1 MQRVHAYVYAL
12 DRHLGPTT
20 PSALRASGL
29 SGAWRHNRGGLGT
42 NLFGSSKAIIVGQNR
57 ALTSQ
62 RSSTANRSRAR
73 RNSSEGT
80 GSVGNRAMLPI
91 LGPPTLSLFAIENEL
106 FAELIFVLRCSSKRV
121 FHLAIPLKS
130 LPLARVC
137 APCEAESSATH
148 ARAQAGTELRDGEMC
163 VLVIVAD
170 RKGEMHQDMCESE
183 SNTTNLLPRD
193 RPVHRAIPANLLGAY
208 IQRCSGRTYQQP
220 L

>member
-1 MQRVHAYVYAL
+1 
-12 DRHLGPTT
+12 
-20 PSALRASGL
+20 
-29 SGAWRHNRGGLGT
+29 
-42 NLFGSSKAIIVGQNR
+42 
-57 ALTSQ
+57 
-62 RSSTANRSRAR
+62 
-73 RNSSEGT
+73 
-80 GSVGNRAMLPI
+80 MLPI

-193 RPVHRAIPANLLGAY
+193 RCTVRYRPICWEHIYNGAVVVLISNHCDPVPPPRLSRADGSVHTGHRPVHFDLYILQNL
-208 IQRCSGRTYQQP
+208 
-220 L
+220 